1 MSSNLTNFNSR
12 FRRGV
17 AAVEAAICMPVLAV
31 FIFGAVEVSGGIFQE
46 YNAQSCV
53 YELGK
58 TALAPQKSCGDVK
71 VLADQMLPQWG
82 FSNYIIDIEVM
93 ARTFNAESVD
103 APTITAF
110 RINEGQAAPAGL
122 EEVPRGTMLKMTL
135 KADRPTSVTDFYS
148 ATLGTQVTS
157 ECVFVKEF

>member
-1 MSSNLTNFNSR
+1 MKSKFQ

-17 AAVEAAICMPVLAV
+17 AAVEAAICLPILAV
-31 FIFGAVEVSGGIFQE
+31 IVFGAVEVSGGVFQE

-58 TALAPQKSCGDVK
+58 TALAPQKSCNDVK

-82 FSNYIIDIEVM
+82 FTKYVIDIAVI
-93 ARTFNAESVD
+93 ARTVNSGSVE
-103 APTITAF
+103 APAVTAF
-110 RINEGQAAPAGL
+110 RIKEGETAPDGL
-122 EEVPRGTMLKMTL
+122 EDVPRGTMLRMTL
-135 KADRPTSVTDFYS
+135 RADRPTSVTDFYS
-148 ATLGTQVTS
+148 ATLGTQVSS